1 MELNKVYE
9 LMSEFKKSGIGKMK
23 LRDGE
28 FSISLEMPQAN
39 INSSGSAQADTSANV
54 VETNSSSVQNEET
67 GEFIKSPIVGTFYE
81 APGSGMDPFVNI
93 GQRVSKGQHVC
104 IVEAMKMMNE
114 ISAPYDCIIEDIM
127 VANESTV
134 GYDQPLFKIRRS

>member
-39 INSSGSAQADTSANV
+39 INSSGSAQADKFADV
-54 VETNSSSVQNEET
+54 GETNSSSVQNNEV

-81 APGSGMDPFVNI
+81 APGSGMDPFVSI
-93 GQRVSKGQHVC
+93 GQKVSKGQHVC

-114 ISAPYDCIIEDIM
+114 IYAPYDCIIEDIM